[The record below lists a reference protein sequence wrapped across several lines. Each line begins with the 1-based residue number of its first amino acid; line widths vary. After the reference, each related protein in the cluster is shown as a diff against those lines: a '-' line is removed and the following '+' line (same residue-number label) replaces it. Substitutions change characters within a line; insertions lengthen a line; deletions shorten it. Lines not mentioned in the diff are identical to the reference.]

1 MTAAS
6 TGAAAGPPRPPVQAM
21 LLAAGLGERMR
32 PLTEERAKPA
42 LPLLNRPMLLHALD
56 LLHRHGVGRVVVN
69 LHRHPETILAALEG
83 EVPAGMSL
91 ATSFEP
97 EILGTAGGLRAAL
110 VHLDPSQPVLVLNA
124 DSLADADLAELAAAH
139 EAARARHGAEATL
152 LVRPRREGEAYS
164 PVHLDESGAIVGIGS
179 TGAAGRAATFLGI
192 HILGP
197 EAIER
202 IPRAGASDL
211 VRHVYLP
218 LLLEGRKLGACEH
231 RGWWVEVGNPSLYL
245 RANVS
250 LLDEAEFV
258 ASVPPRS
265 GTAIRREGIPSF
277 LGPGSEGV
285 EAARLTRVVAGE
297 RCRFER
303 GSSVSG
309 SVLGA
314 AVQVGREASV
324 EESIVGPGVV
334 IPDGA
339 RWRARLVLLPSG
351 GGPLRDEALP

>member
-1 MTAAS
+1 
-6 TGAAAGPPRPPVQAM
+6 
-21 LLAAGLGERMR
+21 
-32 PLTEERAKPA
+32 
-42 LPLLNRPMLLHALD
+42 
-56 LLHRHGVGRVVVN
+56 VN

-110 VHLDPSQPVLVLNA
+110 ALLDPSQPVLVLNA
-124 DSLADADLAELAAAH
+124 DSLADADLPVLAAAH
-139 EAARARHGAEATL
+139 EAARAQHGAEATL
-152 LVRPRREGEAYS
+152 LVRPRKEGEAYS

-179 TGAAGRAATFLGI
+179 TGGTGKVATFLGI

-197 EAIER
+197 EAIAR

-250 LLDEAEFV
+250 LLDEKAFV
-258 ASVPPRS
+258 ASLPPRA
-265 GTAIRREGIPSF
+265 GTAVAHEGTSSF
-277 LGPGSEGV
+277 LGPGVEG
-285 EAARLTRVVAGE
+285 EASARLARVVAGE

-303 GSSVSG
+303 GASVSG

-314 AVQVGREASV
+314 AAQVGREARI
-324 EESIVGPGVV
+324 EGSIVGPGVV
-334 IPDGA
+334 VPDGA
-339 RWRARLVLLPSG
+339 RWRSRLVLLPAG